1 MKLVNKENQQTSW
14 PKSCNANKL
23 LFYVKIT

>member
-14 PKSCNANKL
+14 PKSCYAK
-23 LFYVKIT
+23 